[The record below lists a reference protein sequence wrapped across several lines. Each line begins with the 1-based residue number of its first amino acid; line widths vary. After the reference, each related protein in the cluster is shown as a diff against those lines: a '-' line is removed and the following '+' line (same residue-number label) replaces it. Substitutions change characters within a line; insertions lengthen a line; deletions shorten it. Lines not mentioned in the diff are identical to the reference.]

1 MRYPVSTVDE
11 TVAYSTLHCTVNYID
26 STYTADEAHKRYY
39 PTHTDRLQ
47 SLKNEFDP
55 SRVFNF
61 PQDF

>member
-1 MRYPVSTVDE
+1 M
-11 TVAYSTLHCTVNYID
+11 LVNYID
-26 STYTADEAHKRYY
+26 STYSAAESHKRYY

>member
-1 MRYPVSTVDE
+1 M
-11 TVAYSTLHCTVNYID
+11 NYID

-39 PTHTDRLQ
+39 PTHTDRLP
-47 SLKNEFDP
+47 SLKNEFNS